1 MNALPE
7 GERDKDGIKNL
18 RKFPL
23 SNVRKLNQDTIMSS
37 RSEEKIMLNME
48 GLSTEAKIGKI
59 LILVAIIIGI
69 LVTIV
74 LGFITTLIWMAGSVS
89 GMGVSVAIPLWILST
104 IIVLKI
110 SGLVFGI
117 LALCA
122 TEKTDYNRAGI
133 YAIISCVLPPV
144 DLIMLIGGIFCLIG
158 KEANEKKTEQIPSAL

>member
-1 MNALPE
+1 
-7 GERDKDGIKNL
+7 
-18 RKFPL
+18 
-23 SNVRKLNQDTIMSS
+23 
-37 RSEEKIMLNME
+37 MLNME
-48 GLSTEAKIGKI
+48 GISTEAKIGKI
-59 LILVAIIIGI
+59 LILVGIIIGI
-69 LVTIV
+69 LVAIG

-110 SGLVFGI
+110 IGLAFGI

-122 TEKTDYNRAGI
+122 TEKNDYNHAGI

-158 KEANEKKTEQIPSAL
+158 REANEKKKENSPPVP